1 MFVYNAA
8 LDKRLFPMICHCTS
22 SHQLQHAQ
30 SGLLLGTSFCYF
42 IALALRFTYR
52 NTKRTHSLQ
61 AVAAVREED
70 LMLLGVLPGHARR
83 MLLRLPSLRAAAIP
97 VDGGA
102 AAAAANNPA

>member
-1 MFVYNAA
+1 MEY
-8 LDKRLFPMICHCTS
+8 LFYIFGLCITT
-22 SHQLQHAQ
+22 Q
-30 SGLLLGTSFCYF
+30 S
-42 IALALRFTYR
+42 
-52 NTKRTHSLQ
+52 THSLQ

>member
-1 MFVYNAA
+1 MPRSAFEIREKAQTAACDRLEIKSILMLSSIYSMFVYSA
-8 LDKRLFPMICHCTS
+8 
-22 SHQLQHAQ
+22 
-30 SGLLLGTSFCYF
+30 
-42 IALALRFTYR
+42 
-52 NTKRTHSLQ
+52 LQ